1 MAFFGFNSTSQD
13 ELSREQSEVGLNG
26 RGKREVK
33 MERGEEAG
41 DRRRKREGNRGRKLE
56 GKRRL

>member
-1 MAFFGFNSTSQD
+1 MAVFGVNSTSWD
-13 ELSREQSEVGLNG
+13 ELSREQSEVGLS
-26 RGKREVK
+26 GKRE
-33 MERGEEAG
+33 ERSKDGEEAG